1 MGLRVTAP
9 TRPSSPAP
17 PPRAEHGSGKPRQ
30 QRIGSDRVAKMR
42 DVVPQ
47 TEAQAEAENEPDA
60 AFEID
65 LELQKKILDLHRKLD
80 GLTHFQVL
88 ELDSGAD
95 RKAVKKAYFAF
106 VGTFH
111 PDRYYKKKIG
121 HFTRKIERIF
131 QRLTEAHD
139 TLSDA
144 DARKEYEQYLAA
156 QRRTRALDIELVEES
171 ALLAQV
177 EQLLQQ
183 AQDQARKEH
192 QLALRAPSVPPPVP
206 VTPKAVPKAA
216 APAARLVDD
225 PAARRRA
232 LARKLG
238 RAASP
243 SSPPPAEAPPA
254 PTSGER
260 HAAAADDLK
269 RRYERRM
276 QELQR
281 HQIDHYIKVA
291 DAALAAGKPVSALN
305 ALRIAAGLAPADI
318 ALAQRISVLDGQVAT
333 SMADAYL
340 EQARYEANQGHH
352 LEAGHSYTRAARG
365 KPHPDTLQSAVECYL
380 KANAELRQAGE
391 LARQAVAMAPERSDL
406 RLTLARVYEAAGMK
420 QSVAGE
426 LQRVLELTP
435 DDAKVKEWLKRIERG
450 GV

>member
-1 MGLRVTAP
+1 
-9 TRPSSPAP
+9 
-17 PPRAEHGSGKPRQ
+17 
-30 QRIGSDRVAKMR
+30 MR
-42 DVVPQ
+42 EVVPQ
-47 TEAQAEAENEPDA
+47 TQAQAEAENEPDA
-60 AFEID
+60 SFELD
-65 LELQKKILDLHRKLD
+65 MELQQKILDLHRKLD

-88 ELDSGAD
+88 GLDSGAD
-95 RKAVKKAYFAF
+95 RKAVKKAYFSF
-106 VGTFH
+106 VGTYH

-156 QRRTRALDIELVEES
+156 QRRTRALDTELVDES

-183 AQDQARKEH
+183 AQEQARKEH
-192 QLALRAPSVPPPVP
+192 QLALRAPSVPPVP
-206 VTPKAVPKAA
+206 ITPKAVPKAA
-216 APAARLVDD
+216 APAVRLVDD

-238 RAASP
+238 RAATP
-243 SSPPPAEAPPA
+243 SSPPPAAEPVPA

-281 HQIDHYIKVA
+281 HQIDHYVKVA
-291 DAALAAGKPVSALN
+291 DDALAAGKAVSALN
-305 ALRIAAGLAPADI
+305 ALRIAVGLAPGDL
-318 ALAQRISVLDGQVAT
+318 ALAQRLATIDAQVAT
-333 SMADAYL
+333 SMADSYL

-352 LEAGHSYTRAARG
+352 LEAAQSYMRAARG
-365 KPHPDTLQSAVECYL
+365 KPNADVLQSAAECYL
-380 KANAELRQAGE
+380 KANAELRQASE
-391 LARQAVAMAPERSDL
+391 LARQAVAMAPERTDL
-406 RLTLARVYEAAGMK
+406 RLTLARIYEAAGMK
-420 QSVAGE
+420 QSVVGE
-426 LQRVLELTP
+426 LQRVLEMSP
-435 DDAKVKEWLKRIERG
+435 NDAKVKEWLKRIERG

>member
-1 MGLRVTAP
+1 
-9 TRPSSPAP
+9 
-17 PPRAEHGSGKPRQ
+17 
-30 QRIGSDRVAKMR
+30 MR
-42 DVVPQ
+42 EVVPQ
-47 TEAQAEAENEPDA
+47 TQAQAEAENEPDA
-60 AFEID
+60 SFEID
-65 LELQKKILDLHRKLD
+65 VELQKKILDLHRKLD

-88 ELDSGAD
+88 GLDSGAD
-95 RKAVKKAYFAF
+95 RKAVKKAYFSF
-106 VGTFH
+106 VGTYH

-156 QRRTRALDIELVEES
+156 QRRTRAVDTELVDES

-177 EQLLQQ
+177 EDLLKQ
-183 AQDQARKEH
+183 AQEQARKEH

-206 VTPKAVPKAA
+206 ITPKAVPKAA
-216 APAARLVDD
+216 APAVRLVDD

-238 RAASP
+238 RAVTP
-243 SSPPPAEAPPA
+243 SSPPPAAEPVPA
-254 PTSGER
+254 PSSGER

-281 HQIDHYIKVA
+281 HQIDHYVKVA
-291 DAALAAGKPVSALN
+291 DEALAAGKAVSALN
-305 ALRIAAGLAPADI
+305 ALRIAVGLAPGDI
-318 ALAQRISVLDGQVAT
+318 ALAQRLSVIDGQVAT

-352 LEAGHSYTRAARG
+352 LEAAQSYTRAARG
-365 KPHPDTLQSAVECYL
+365 KPNPDVLQSAAECYL
-380 KANAELRQAGE
+380 KANAELRQASE
-391 LARQAVAMAPERSDL
+391 LARQAVAMAPERTDL
-406 RLTLARVYEAAGMK
+406 RLTLARIYEAAGMK
-420 QSVAGE
+420 QSVVAE
-426 LQRVLELTP
+426 LQRVLEATP

>member
-1 MGLRVTAP
+1 
-9 TRPSSPAP
+9 
-17 PPRAEHGSGKPRQ
+17 
-30 QRIGSDRVAKMR
+30 MR
-42 DVVPQ
+42 EVVPQ
-47 TEAQAEAENEPDA
+47 TQAQADAENEPDA
-60 AFEID
+60 SFEID
-65 LELQKKILDLHRKLD
+65 MELQQKILDLHRKLD

-88 ELDSGAD
+88 GLDSGAD
-95 RKAVKKAYFAF
+95 RKAVKKAYFSF
-106 VGTFH
+106 VGTYH

-156 QRRTRALDIELVEES
+156 QRRTRALDTELVDES

-183 AQDQARKEH
+183 AQEQARKEH

-216 APAARLVDD
+216 APAVRLVDD

-243 SSPPPAEAPPA
+243 SSPPPAAEAAPPP

-291 DAALAAGKPVSALN
+291 DDALAAGKAVSALN

-318 ALAQRISVLDGQVAT
+318 ALAQRISVVDAQVAT
-333 SMADAYL
+333 TMADSYL
-340 EQARYEANQGHH
+340 EQAKYEASQGHH
-352 LEAGHSYTRAARG
+352 LEAAQSYTRAARG
-365 KPHPDTLQSAVECYL
+365 KPHPDSLQSAAECYL
-380 KANAELRQAGE
+380 KANTELRQAGE
-391 LARQAVAMAPERSDL
+391 LARQAVAMAPERTDL
-406 RLTLARVYEAAGMK
+406 RLTLARIYEAAGMK
-420 QSVAGE
+420 QSVVGE
-426 LQRVLELTP
+426 LQRVLEMSP

>member
-1 MGLRVTAP
+1 
-9 TRPSSPAP
+9 
-17 PPRAEHGSGKPRQ
+17 
-30 QRIGSDRVAKMR
+30 MR
-42 DVVPQ
+42 GVVPQ
-47 TEAQAEAENEPDA
+47 TPAEAEAENEPDA

-65 LELQKKILDLHRKLD
+65 LELQKKILALHRKLD

-95 RKAVKKAYFAF
+95 RKAVKKAYFSF

-121 HFTRKIERIF
+121 HFTRKIDRIF

-156 QRRTRALDIELVEES
+156 QRRTRALDSELVDES

-177 EQLLQQ
+177 ETLLQQ
-183 AQDQARKEH
+183 AQEQARKEH
-192 QLALRAPSVPPPVP
+192 QLALRAPSMPPPVP

-216 APAARLVDD
+216 APTVRLVDD

-238 RAASP
+238 RAAAP

-281 HQIDHYIKVA
+281 HQIDHYVKVA
-291 DAALAAGKPVSALN
+291 DEALAAGKAVSALN
-305 ALRIAAGLAPADI
+305 ALRIAAGLAPADM
-318 ALAQRISVLDGQVAT
+318 ALAQRLSVIEAQVTT
-333 SMADAYL
+333 SMADSYL

-352 LEAGHSYTRAARG
+352 IEAAQSYTRAARG
-365 KPHPDTLQSAVECYL
+365 KPNPDVLQSAAECYL
-380 KANAELRQAGE
+380 KAGAELRLAGD
-391 LARQAVAMAPERSDL
+391 LVRQAVAMAPERTDL
-406 RLTLARVYEAAGMK
+406 RLTLARIYEAAGMK
-420 QSVAGE
+420 QSLVGE
-426 LQRVLELTP
+426 LQRVLEASPGDT
-435 DDAKVKEWLKRIERG
+435 KVKEWLKRIERG